1 MAMKNTKRTR
11 RGMSV
16 PAVLLILLALAGIA
30 FGVWLVLQKTTG
42 QDTENGRHYEFTMQ
56 VGEQKTLEAEFDHP
70 FSCMSSDF
78 SVLDVED
85 KTNLL
90 TAKKAGT
97 ATLVAKDSVSG
108 ERAFFFVTVEE
119 NPANPGAVVTDATT
133 TEVTTTTEETTTTT
147 TTAAP
152 GVVSGIALSYYS
164 ANVKVGEVH
173 PYALVTMTPEDATD
187 KSEIWETDNDKV
199 ATVDKAGRI
208 TGVGAGKCK
217 IRVTAAANPY
227 IFAEIDVTVVDPNAP
242 AATTSETTA
251 TATDSTAATDAA
263 GTTTVTSTTATNAA
277 GRPDQSVPENTGNAG
292 TPSIEV
298 KNGLT
303 YVNGILIANKT
314 YALPATYNPGVDPE
328 AQAAFNEMQAAA
340 AKDGLSLN
348 ICSGFRSYTL
358 QQTLY
363 NNYVQRDGKAA
374 ADRYSARPG
383 HSEHQTGLAFD
394 INKASSSFTNTPEA
408 KWVAA
413 NCWKYG
419 FILRYPEG
427 KEDITGYMYES
438 WHVRYLGKELAKSVY
453 DSGLTLEEYLGIT
466 SKYAE

>member
-1 MAMKNTKRTR
+1 MEKKHTR
-11 RGMSV
+11 RGVSV
-16 PAVLLILLALAGIA
+16 AIVLLILVALAGIA
-30 FGVWLVLQKTTG
+30 AGVWLVLQKSGSSAGT
-42 QDTENGRHYEFTMQ
+42 DRHYEIAMQ
-56 VGEQKTLEAEFDHP
+56 VGEQKTLEADFDHE
-70 FSCMSSDF
+70 FTCMSSDDAVI
-78 SVLDVED
+78 SVDEI
-85 KTNLL
+85 TNLL
-90 TAKKAGT
+90 TAKKAGE

-108 ERAFFFVTVEE
+108 EKAFFFVTVTE

-173 PYALVTMTPEDATD
+173 PYALVTMTPEDAAN
-187 KSEIWETDNDKV
+187 KNEIWETDNDKV

-217 IRVTAAANPY
+217 IRVTAEGNPY

-242 AATTSETTA
+242 ATTPAPETT
-251 TATDSTAATDAA
+251 TADSASSS
-263 GTTTVTSTTATNAA
+263 TTTVTTTAA
-277 GRPDQSVPENTGNAG
+277 GLPQQSEPGGAVTGVSGAPN
-292 TPSIEV
+292 IEV
-298 KNGLT
+298 RNGLT

-314 YALPATYNPGVDPE
+314 YSLPSTYNPGVDPD

-340 AKDGLSLN
+340 AKEGRSLA
-348 ICSGFRSYTL
+348 ICSGFRSYST
-358 QQTLY
+358 QQALY
-363 NNYVQRDGKAA
+363 QKYVSRDGKAA
-374 ADRYSARPG
+374 ADRYSARAG

-394 INKASSSFTNTPEA
+394 INKASSSFTSTPEA
-408 KWVAA
+408 KWLAE

-466 SKYAE
+466 SRYAD